1 MPRVQSRPAVHLPHP
16 DRSQSEANCGAQ
28 VPRSQSGRL
37 GQVRL
42 VTSPNPH
49 PCPMGLASLPLL
61 SQQTGWER
69 VKFLPGVPEPDC
81 KVIPAFSSDLLRTYC
96 VPGAQPSAAM
106 GRK

>member
-1 MPRVQSRPAVHLPHP
+1 MALRFPDPRAAGSVRCGSLPP
-16 DRSQSEANCGAQ
+16 QIPLRTLS
-28 VPRSQSGRL
+28 
-37 GQVRL
+37 
-42 VTSPNPH
+42 
-49 PCPMGLASLPLL
+49 MGLASLPLL